1 MNAAAI
7 VPSPSPLDEDRK
19 VLLSRL
25 VQGLDGP
32 ALWWLSGYAAGLAQ
46 GHGTPQ
52 LAVLPGGAAALAP
65 PQAGQ
70 RLTVLYGSQTGNAR
84 REAEKIAASAEAAG
98 LSVRL
103 ARTDAY
109 PTRELAGERLLYL
122 VISTQGEGDP
132 PDDAIGFT
140 EFLCG
145 KRAPR
150 LPELKFA
157 VLGLGDSS
165 YADFCGI
172 ARKLDA
178 RLAELGGQR
187 AAGLGQADLDIDT
200 VAGPWREQVLT
211 QARTLLKTTPAAL
224 GGAAAHLATVTPL
237 RAASAWS
244 HERPFPAEVLANQR
258 LTGREFRNVGFLQYG
273 HGDKDVRHIELSLEG
288 SGLAYEPG
296 DALGIGH
303 RNPEALVAAVLA
315 ASKLDGNAPV
325 TANGETLPLHE
336 WLATRR
342 ELTRLSRPL
351 LAAQAERSGAAALQ
365 QLLDPAQSAA
375 LAALLADH
383 QLVDVL
389 RRWPADW
396 DHEALLAALR
406 PPVRRLYSIA
416 SSRKR
421 VGEEAHL
428 CVDVLRYHAHGH
440 DHLGAASGFLA
451 ALDDA
456 GQVPVHI
463 EPNERFRVPA
473 DASRDII
480 MVGPGTGVAPFRGFV
495 QERAETGATGRNW
508 LFFGARH
515 FNTGFLY
522 QTEWQDALQRGE
534 LQRLDLA
541 FSRDQAQIGSPHMDV
556 RTLAKDSH
564 KKIYVQD
571 RLRER
576 GAELYDWLRNGA
588 HFYVCGA
595 IAMGKEVHAALL
607 DVITA
612 HNGGDAEAAAEYLTS
627 LQTEGRYGR
636 DVY

>member
-132 PDDAIGFT
+132 PDDSIGFT
-140 EFLCG
+140 EFLLG
-145 KRAPR
+145 KRAPK

-157 VLGLGDSS
+157 VLGLGDTS

-172 ARKLDA
+172 ARKLDG
-178 RLAELGGQR
+178 RLAELGAQR
-187 AAGLGQADLDIDT
+187 VAELGQADLDIDT
-200 VAGPWREQVLT
+200 VAGPWRERALA
-211 QARTLLKTTPAAL
+211 QARTLLKATPAAQ
-224 GGAAAHLATVTPL
+224 GGTAAHLATVTPL
-237 RAASAWS
+237 RSTSAWS

-258 LTGREFRNVGFLQYG
+258 ISGREFKGQGFLQYG
-273 HGDKDVRHIELSLEG
+273 SGDKDVRHVELSLEG

-296 DALGIGH
+296 DALGIRH
-303 RNPEALVAAVLA
+303 RNPPALVDAVLGA
-315 ASKLDGNAPV
+315 TRLDGNAAV
-325 TANGETLPLHE
+325 TSGEHTLPLSE

-342 ELTRLSRPL
+342 ELTRLSRPF
-351 LAAQAERSGAAALQ
+351 LAAHAERSGARALTE
-365 QLLDPAQSAA
+365 LLDPTQSAG

-396 DHEALLAALR
+396 DHDALLAALR
-406 PPVRRLYSIA
+406 PQAQRLYSIA

-428 CVDVLRYHAHGH
+428 TVDVLGYHAHGH
-440 DHLGAASGFLA
+440 EHGGAASGFLA
-451 ALDDA
+451 ALDEG
-456 GQVPVHI
+456 GQVPVYI

-473 DASRDII
+473 DGARDIVMI
-480 MVGPGTGVAPFRGFV
+480 GPGTGVAPFRAFV

-508 LFFGARH
+508 LFFGAQR

-522 QTEWQDALQRGE
+522 QVEWQDALRRKE
-534 LQRLDLA
+534 LHRLDLA
-541 FSRDQAQIGSPHMDV
+541 FSRDQADK
-556 RTLAKDSH
+556 R
-564 KKIYVQD
+564 YVQH

-576 GAELYDWLRNGA
+576 GAELYDWLQNGA
-588 HFYVCGA
+588 HLYVCGA
-595 IAMGKEVHAALL
+595 IAIGKDVHAALL
-607 DVITA
+607 DIVAT

-627 LQTEGRYGR
+627 LQTGGRYSR